1 MGGIV
6 TPEKFDYFHE
16 LILTQE
22 IALTAARG
30 YGDGL
35 GGGVVIGLPPGER
48 SLPSF
53 ARFRCSPLL
62 IKFHP
67 LLSHQLRIESRLR
80 RGCPRRHE
88 GREVHLSRHF

>member
-1 MGGIV
+1 MGGII

-67 LLSHQLRIESRLR
+67 QSSTSDRKPSTTRLSPPS
-80 RGCPRRHE
+80 
-88 GREVHLSRHF
+88 